1 MNVEVIKI
9 ANSAHLQKAF
19 DIRVKVFVDE
29 QGVDKRLEY
38 EHEDESTHFLAL
50 ADGVP
55 AGTARHRQT
64 ENGIKL
70 ERFAVLPQYRG
81 SGVGESLVKAVLGNV
96 QPTDKKIYLNAQ
108 TQVVN
113 FYAKYGFIPVGN
125 EFEEAGIKHF
135 KMELQ
140 NK

>member
-1 MNVEVIKI
+1 MQITIIKI
-9 ANSAHLQKAF
+9 NNNVDLQKAF
-19 DIRVKVFVDE
+19 DIRVKVFVEE

-50 ADGVP
+50 VDGVA

-70 ERFAVLPQYRG
+70 ERFAVLPQYRQA
-81 SGVGESLVKAVLGNV
+81 GVGAHLVKAVLNDV
-96 QPTDKKIYLNAQ
+96 LPTNKKIYLNAQ

-113 FYAKYGFIPVGN
+113 FYAKYGFAHVGK
-125 EFEEAGIKHF
+125 EFEEAGIMHY
-135 KMELQ
+135 KMEFIG
-140 NK
+140 K